1 MKALIAMVS
10 KAEQFDDDAD
20 HYADDDADDAGAEA
34 DRFFCRG
41 CVFLYCCYASAC
53 LYSYSFIRVWGLA
66 SRGWREGSG
75 GML

>member
-34 DRFFCRG
+34 DRFCRG
-41 CVFLYCCYASAC
+41 CVFLCCCYASAC